1 MDISSWHRETSLL
14 ALSLSIDSALRDD
27 KDLNHPKSGT
37 RKRTVL
43 GRHSSV
49 QPARGLSPHPTRKRV
64 RRTRHAAFAS
74 ASGGSRRTPL

>member
-1 MDISSWHRETSLL
+1 MTHTNAEDFPMDISSWHRETSLL

-27 KDLNHPKSGT
+27 KDFKPPKSGT

-49 QPARGLSPHPTRKRV
+49 QPARGLLPHPTRKRV
-64 RRTRHAAFAS
+64 LAAETLCI
-74 ASGGSRRTPL
+74 R